1 MIKGIKDAKITF
13 PNLNHITCLAHSLHR
28 VCESIRINNEE
39 TDKFIA
45 LMKQILSK
53 TPLRRLQFVVIYL
66 LNLLQP
72 GGALGLIM
80 LFTTLIIYIT
90 LKYFLIN

>member
-1 MIKGIKDAKITF
+1 MAKWNPIRKSFTCGTDQAPSMIKGIKDAKITF

-45 LMKQILSK
+45 SMK
-53 TPLRRLQFVVIYL
+53 
-66 LNLLQP
+66 
-72 GGALGLIM
+72 
-80 LFTTLIIYIT
+80 
-90 LKYFLIN
+90 